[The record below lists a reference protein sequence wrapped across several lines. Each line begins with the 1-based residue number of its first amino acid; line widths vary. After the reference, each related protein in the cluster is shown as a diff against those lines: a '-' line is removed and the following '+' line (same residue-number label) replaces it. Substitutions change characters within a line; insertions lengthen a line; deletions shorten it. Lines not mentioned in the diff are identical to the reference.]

1 MSPGRHIKVFKGTPE
16 KCNLG
21 ENININVASDPVVQ
35 KSFSSTVQPVSLNTV
50 KPWSVTCPSTF
61 ESLQKLQVQNGKNS
75 KVYFCQGDITKI
87 NFDTTGNSANE
98 ALVGGGA
105 IHENA
110 GLELL
115 DQCQKLNGCET
126 GEW

>member
-35 KSFSSTVQPVSLNTV
+35 KSFFSTVQPVSLNTI

-61 ESLQKLQVQNGKNS
+61 ESLQKL
-75 KVYFCQGDITKI
+75 
-87 NFDTTGNSANE
+87 
-98 ALVGGGA
+98 
-105 IHENA
+105 
-110 GLELL
+110 
-115 DQCQKLNGCET
+115 
-126 GEW
+126 